1 MVILL
6 LINVQSMFNIYRMLF
21 LALKNVEIVKF
32 WLLLRFPTSN
42 KKTQKNFPSL
52 LLGGPS
58 PSLNTIW
65 KTLHAVSKV
74 NAMKKKWKRTCKEQM
89 WWKKTP
95 GIFRIFAFLL
105 YLWKFQTKQGF
116 TSGSSTKV
124 VLHPFEILRPKTK
137 TPGSSTWFFFWSPL
151 EISHCF

>member
-1 MVILL
+1 
-6 LINVQSMFNIYRMLF
+6 MFNIYRMLF
-21 LALKNVEIVKF
+21 LALKNVETVKF

-74 NAMKKKWKRTCKEQM
+74 NAMKKKNEKGHAKNKCDE
-89 WWKKTP
+89 KKP
-95 GIFRIFAFLL
+95 LEFLEFLL
-105 YLWKFQTKQGF
+105 FYF
-116 TSGSSTKV
+116 TYGNSRQSKA
-124 VLHPFEILRPKTK
+124 
-137 TPGSSTWFFFWSPL
+137 SPL
-151 EISHCF
+151 EAPQKLCYTLSKF

>member
-1 MVILL
+1 
-6 LINVQSMFNIYRMLF
+6 MFNIYRMLF
-21 LALKNVEIVKF
+21 LALKNVETVKF

-74 NAMKKKWKRTCKEQM
+74 NAMKKKMKKDMQRTNVM
-89 WWKKTP
+89 KKNP
-95 GIFRIFAFLL
+95 WNF
-105 YLWKFQTKQGF
+105 
-116 TSGSSTKV
+116 
-124 VLHPFEILRPKTK
+124 
-137 TPGSSTWFFFWSPL
+137 
-151 EISHCF
+151 